1 MLPFAIPGED
11 FAKNQVSIKNIVA
24 ARYLSAKENPKA
36 YGNDWEKLVVELR
49 QMMRDPQ
56 IRDALG
62 DIEDDI
68 LFSDLT
74 LDVQHE
80 NARQLYGA
88 FNQPQVLEKAELP
101 KNFIV
106 PNKPMYRIFEI
117 DDLDEI
123 NGFTGYF
130 VIQEKFDGV
139 RVQVHK
145 LDGKV
150 SIYTNRG
157 RDITD
162 KFPICVKQLEDEHFK
177 DFILDGEAVLYVEG
191 EPLVRSDTIGFIN
204 KKMNS
209 DEDIRLHIFDIMHYD
224 GEEVYKDKLEER
236 LAVLM
241 NNFSAHSS
249 DSVSFPNKSNTREA
263 DSKEDLENYAKEIME
278 NPTSEGV
285 VIKDAKSSY
294 IVGRKKN
301 PKWVK
306 WKKFVDLDVLVLE
319 CRENKNGTYS
329 CLMGMGPV
337 EGGPKTAEYDGK
349 KYMKVGR
356 AANYKDKLDVGSII
370 RVKVDDIVGDTKKGF
385 TLNGAKVHEIP
396 EVEEPDRVVTLEL
409 LASDGRKSLGDYKV
423 EALKKSY
430 YVTDEIHGIAK
441 ADLEPSYDGLLF
453 HGFEGNLMGKNAWAD
468 KDMYIKQIR
477 LAYSKDNGV
486 FFTMVIDLLR
496 NRSAMTIEQIYKICM
511 EENPDLVSRLFG
523 DKEGMKKMKQRLMKG
538 GEANGILHRGGKFFW
553 DGETMKKAASRKAQ
567 FEMWFTEDGSLHF
580 IVYHE
585 GKEYVWEIEVGEEDE
600 LYDFLGESGK
610 YPAHVID
617 KASKDGLLDKG
628 TLVIG
633 AQRHGYHEYI
643 LTGEDIKSKLH
654 FRYVEAF
661 EDQKMW
667 IAFTG
672 YETKP
677 APKDSDEGLV
687 NIYEDKYAEDNE
699 LKKGGS
705 SSNTYGIIQLAVYKL
720 LSEGRR
726 YFSSNDIANEL
737 SGTFDKFLEDLQ
749 DSGIITY
756 TIFNTHTGR
765 RGGNPD
771 DNISHYKINVNYPMP
786 FSRNSYNSIAYDK
799 IQRNLGLKYIS
810 GLLNSKSP
818 KNAITDLQGNK
829 LKVIKKYAIS
839 PNMLSDSHLTAYFTQ
854 EGYEEK
860 RNEILQEIEQG
871 YESLLELGNQ
881 NVREFNLRTKSYA
894 KFDIDLPAE
903 LLRISRE
910 RRNS

>member
-1 MLPFAIPGED
+1 VLPFAIPGED

-56 IRDALG
+56 IRNALG

-162 KFPICVKQLEDEHFK
+162 KFSICVKQLEDKHFK

-370 RVKVDDIVGDTKKGF
+370 RVKVDEIVGDTKNGF

-409 LASDGRKSLGDYKV
+409 LASDGRKKLGDYKV

-441 ADLEPSYDGLLF
+441 ADLEPSYDGLVF

-538 GEANGILHRGGKFFW
+538 GEANGILHQGGKFFW
-553 DGETMKKAASRKAQ
+553 DGETMKKAISRKAQ

-687 NIYEDKYAEDNE
+687 NIYEDKFANDMEIQKMANNAHG
-699 LKKGGS
+699 L
-705 SSNTYGIIQLAVYKL
+705 IQLVAYKL
-720 LSEGRR
+720 LLEKD
-726 YFSSNDIANEL
+726 YFTSDDVAKEL
-737 SGTFDKFLEDLQ
+737 NVGYDTFLDNLQNSGV
-749 DSGIITY
+749 ITY
-756 TIFNTHTGR
+756 SIRDNTGR
-765 RGGNPD
+765 RGGDPNEGKASY
-771 DNISHYKINVNYPMP
+771 NINVRYPMP
-786 FSRNSYNSIAYDK
+786 FSRASYNLNAYNK
-799 IQRNLGLKYIS
+799 IQKNLSSRLIS
-810 GLLNSKSP
+810 GLIPRP
-818 KNAITDLQGNK
+818 KGGNYITDLEGNRLK
-829 LKVIKKYAIS
+829 LVRDYVYYRT
-839 PNMLSDSHLTAYFTQ
+839 LTDGTQLTGFFSQ

-860 RNEILQEIEQG
+860 RNELLQEIEQG
-871 YESLLELGNQ
+871 YESLLELGNKSP
-881 NVREFNLRTKSYA
+881 REFNLRTISYA
-894 KFDIDLPAE
+894 KFDIDLPTE

-910 RRNS
+910 RQNS